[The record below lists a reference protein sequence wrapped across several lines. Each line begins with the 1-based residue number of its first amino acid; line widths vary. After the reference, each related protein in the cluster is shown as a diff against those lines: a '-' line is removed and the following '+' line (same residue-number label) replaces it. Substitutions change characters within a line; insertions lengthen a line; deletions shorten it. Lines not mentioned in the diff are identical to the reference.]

1 MHLNNQALYADISRY
16 NWGIKCEKVIDRLSF
31 GVCLLGVYPA
41 NSVTLYGKSGVP
53 SDKAEDEG
61 VAGSYVED
69 ENAVRGIIWLAET
82 HGYLQNRPLGVYP
95 ANSVTLSGKSGVPTD
110 NVERPVAVATYYA
123 SDMSSYMYCGSA
135 TYGAIAQLKGA
146 V

>member
-31 GVCLLGVYPA
+31 GVCLLGVCPA

-53 SDKAEDEG
+53 S
-61 VAGSYVED
+61 
-69 ENAVRGIIWLAET
+69 
-82 HGYLQNRPLGVYP
+82 
-95 ANSVTLSGKSGVPTD
+95 D

-135 TYGAIAQLKGA
+135 TYGAIAQLKG
-146 V
+146 VV